1 MNALEQFSLE
11 LSGRNIYPVIFEV
24 RNNLTTFKYIQEFE
38 QRFFY
43 ISSVL
48 ASSSYSSSLMELRT
62 TRFFGQ

>member
-48 ASSSYSSSLMELRT
+48 ASSSYSSSLMKLRT